1 MDPLNGNMRYNGK
14 FQYKLPTEAVR
25 NPETGLYT
33 SDGENDWQPGCECQ
47 IDNVVP
53 AKHFIG
59 TDGQEYTYNYNVFIP
74 TWFDGRKLAIGTQIK
89 IIGENG
95 FEDEFE
101 IKSIDTLNRKYIEVW
116 G

>member
-1 MDPLNGNMRYNGK
+1 MRYNGK
-14 FQYKLPTEAVR
+14 FQFKAPSQTTR
-25 NPETGLYT
+25 DPQTGLYT
-33 SDGENDWQPGCECQ
+33 SEGGSDWLPGCECQ

-74 TWFDGRKLAIGTQIK
+74 KHFDSGKLAIGTLVK
-89 IIGENG
+89 VIGFDG

-101 IKSIDTLNRKYIEVW
+101 IKSIDPLNRKYIELW

>member
-1 MDPLNGNMRYNGK
+1 MRINGK
-14 FQYKLPTEAVR
+14 FLYQSLSQVAR
-25 NPETGLYT
+25 DPETGLYS
-33 SDGENDWQPGCECQ
+33 SDDGSDWQPGCECQ

-74 TWFDGRKLAIGTQIK
+74 KHFFGVGDLAIGVLIK
-89 IIGENG
+89 VIGENG
-95 FEDEFE
+95 IEDEFE
-101 IKSIDTLNRKYIEVW
+101 IKSLDLLNRKYIELW

>member
-1 MDPLNGNMRYNGK
+1 MRYNGK
-14 FQYKLPTEAVR
+14 FQYKQISQAAMD
-25 NPETGLYT
+25 PETGLY
-33 SDGENDWQPGCECQ
+33 SSEGETEWQPGCECQ

-74 TWFDGRKLAIGTQIK
+74 KYFDVSKLAIGTPIK
-89 IIGENG
+89 VIGENG

-101 IKSIDTLNRKYIEVW
+101 IQSIDPLNRKYIELW

>member
-1 MDPLNGNMRYNGK
+1 MRYNGK
-14 FQYKLPTEAVR
+14 FQYKLSTEAVR
-25 NPETGLYT
+25 DPKTGLYA
-33 SDGENDWQPGCECQ
+33 SEGENDWQPGCECQ

-74 TWFDGRKLAIGTQIK
+74 TWFDGRKLAIGTKIK
-89 IIGENG
+89 VIGENG

-101 IKSIDTLNRKYIEVW
+101 IKSIDTLNRKYIELW